1 MVSIVVPAHDE
12 AKVLDRLLRPLLATA
27 RPDELDVVV
36 VPNGCTDNTAS
47 IAESFGIR
55 VVTTPV
61 ASKAKALR
69 LGDAAA
75 RGFPRLYVDAD
86 VELGTEDVR
95 ALAAALERPGVLA
108 AAPERRL
115 VMSGRPW
122 PVRWYYAIWTRL
134 PEVRAG
140 LFGRGVI
147 GVTEEGYARLRGL
160 PEVIADDL
168 AMSLAFTAA
177 ERMVVAESR
186 SVIHPPRTW
195 RDLVRRRARAATGVG
210 QLEAAELGQA
220 GGSARTGVRD
230 LLGIV
235 RREPRLLP
243 CLAVFL
249 TVTVLARRR
258 ARHTGTTTWL
268 RDESSRSPSAS

>member
-1 MVSIVVPAHDE
+1 
-12 AKVLDRLLRPLLATA
+12 
-27 RPDELDVVV
+27 
-36 VPNGCTDNTAS
+36 VPNGCGDDTAKV
-47 IAESFGIR
+47 AESFGVR
-55 VVTTPV
+55 VVSTPV

-69 LGDAAA
+69 LGDEAA

-86 VELGTEDVR
+86 VELGTDDVR
-95 ALAAALERPGVLA
+95 GLAAALERPGVLA
-108 AAPERRL
+108 AAPERSLELRD
-115 VMSGRPW
+115 RPL

-134 PEVRAG
+134 PEVQAG

-147 GVTEEGYARLRGL
+147 AVTAEGHARLRAL

-177 ERMVVAESR
+177 ERTVVAESR
-186 SVIHPPRTW
+186 VVIHPPRTW

-220 GGSARTGVRD
+220 GGSARTGVSD
-230 LLGIV
+230 LLAIV

-249 TVTVLARRR
+249 ATTVVARLCARR
-258 ARHTGTTTWL
+258 TDTSTWL
-268 RDESSRSPSAS
+268 RDESSRTPS